1 MTAMRWKSIK
11 TETKK
16 ENEKMHT
23 LSCMRMQIHTCTE
36 AHKYETSFMNKLLH
50 KPKLFGVVQQF
61 VHTL

>member
-1 MTAMRWKSIK
+1 
-11 TETKK
+11 
-16 ENEKMHT
+16 MHT